1 MKATPLFSII
11 IPVYNIEKYIEECVG
26 SILKQEYKNFE
37 IILVDDG
44 SPDSCPQICDKLK
57 AQNDCITVIHKENG
71 GVSAARRDAAVIARG
86 DYILCV
92 DGDDWLSFDCLLK
105 IAQAIKDTNADV
117 ICHGMYCCDSKG
129 KTSELT
135 FLHKPGYYTKENMI
149 RDIYPSLIQ
158 GSDAK
163 YFIPSLCG
171 KAIRR
176 ELFNENLL
184 SDRRAVIGEDGACVI
199 PCIFHAHSIFI
210 MTECLYYYRYNV
222 ESATKSRKVFSWDWI
237 QIVNNHIM
245 ERIDLDSGDFR
256 KQIDRKITHDVFT
269 VAVTQFYKKDT
280 YRSIVKQINEQLMLD
295 QFNEAITRSDFK
307 KSLMGRLMKFAL
319 KNRWLFLVYIYSKLK

>member
-37 IILVDDG
+37 IILIDDG

-117 ICHGMYCCDSKG
+117 VCHGMYCCDSKG

-135 FLHKPGYYTKENMI
+135 FLHKPGYYTKEDMI

-280 YRSIVKQINEQLMLD
+280 YRSIVKQIDEQLMLSQYD
-295 QFNEAITRSDFK
+295 EAITRADFK

-319 KNRWLFLVYIYSKLK
+319 KNRWLFLVYIYSRLK